1 MKDDLSNKKITV
13 LGMAKSG
20 IAVVRLLS
28 DAGAKIFVSDS
39 GDSELLAAATAELD
53 AMSIN
58 YETGGHTEH
67 ALDADFIVTSPGV
80 PETAGIIGKVVK
92 AELPIY
98 SELECASW
106 FTDGKIAA
114 ITGSNGKTTC
124 TALLGE
130 MMKQSFDDV
139 RVGGNIG
146 TPFSSLISDGD
157 TGNTVYILEVSSFQ
171 LKWIDTFH
179 PRAATVLNV
188 TPDHLDWH
196 TDYESYVN
204 AKERIV
210 ENMTSENCFIYNS
223 DDAEST
229 RIASK
234 SAAKNI
240 SFSVKTEL
248 DSGCWLDGSELRLKY
263 DSFDETI
270 LNVNDL
276 KLRGIHNVAN
286 AAASIL
292 LATTG
297 GASIIRSGSALLAFS
312 GVQHRLETVRVLN
325 EVNYVNDSK
334 STNVDSMTVALNAF
348 EEPIILIAGGRDKG
362 SDFESIKE
370 LTSEK
375 VKSLILIG
383 EAAEK
388 IGKSFSSVEDQHFVH
403 TMMEA
408 VASAEHI
415 SKAGDVVLLSPG
427 CSSFDMFKNYEERGE
442 VFVNEVNALGEK
454 V

>member
-20 IAVVRLLS
+20 IAAARLLS
-28 DAGAKIFVSDS
+28 DAGARIFVSDS

-53 AMSIN
+53 AMSIK

-67 ALDADFIVTSPGV
+67 ALEAEFIVTSPGV
-80 PETAGIIGKVVK
+80 PETAGIIGQALE

-139 RVGGNIG
+139 RLGGNIG
-146 TPFSSLISDGD
+146 TPFSSLVGKGD
-157 TGNTVYILEVSSFQ
+157 TNKTIYILEVSSFQ
-171 LKWIDTFH
+171 LKWIDKFH
-179 PRAATVLNV
+179 PVAATVLNV

-196 TDYESYVN
+196 TNYESYVN
-204 AKERIV
+204 AKERIT
-210 ENMTSENCFIYNS
+210 ENMTSDNYFIYNS
-223 DDAEST
+223 DDTEST
-229 RIASK
+229 RIASN

-240 SFSVKTEL
+240 SFSVKTKL
-248 DSGCWLDGSELRLKY
+248 DNGCWLEDSELRLKY
-263 DSFDETI
+263 ESIDETVI
-270 LNVNDL
+270 NVNDL
-276 KLRGIHNVAN
+276 KLPGIHNVAN
-286 AAASIL
+286 AAACIL

-297 GASIIRSGSALLAFS
+297 GASIIRSGSALLAFP

-325 EVNYVNDSK
+325 EVSYVNDSK
-334 STNVDSMTVALNAF
+334 STNVDSMTVALNSF
-348 EEPIILIAGGRDKG
+348 DEPIILIAGGRDKG

-370 LTSEK
+370 LVSRK
-375 VKSLILIG
+375 VKTLILIG

-388 IGKSFSSVEDQHFVH
+388 ISRSFSSIADKRVSPNLKD
-403 TMMEA
+403 A
-408 VASAEHI
+408 VVVAERL
-415 SKAGDVVLLSPG
+415 SVAGDVVLLSPG
-427 CSSFDMFKNYEERGE
+427 CASFDMFRNYEERGE
-442 VFVNEVNALGEK
+442 VFANEVKALGEA

>member
-13 LGMAKSG
+13 LGMANSG
-20 IAVVRLLS
+20 LAVVLLLT

-39 GDSELLAAATAELD
+39 GNSELLAAATAELA
-53 AMSIN
+53 AMNIN

-80 PETAGIIGKVVK
+80 PEIAAIIGQAVEAK
-92 AELPIY
+92 LPIY
-98 SELECASW
+98 SEIECASW

-146 TPFSSLISDGD
+146 MPFSSLIGDGD
-157 TGNTVYILEVSSFQ
+157 TDNTVYILEVSSFQ
-171 LKWIDTFH
+171 LRWIDTFH

-196 TDYESYVN
+196 TDYKSYVN

-210 ENMTSENCFIYNS
+210 ENMTSENSFIYNS
-223 DDAEST
+223 DDPEST

-234 SAAKNI
+234 SSTRNI

-248 DSGCWLDGSELRLKY
+248 DSGCWLEGSDLRLKY

-270 LNVNDL
+270 LNVNKL

-286 AAASIL
+286 VAASFL

-297 GASIIRSGSALLAFS
+297 GASIIRSGSALLAFP

-325 EVNYVNDSK
+325 EVSYVNDSK

-348 EEPIILIAGGRDKG
+348 DEPIILIVGGRDKG
-362 SDFESIKE
+362 SDFESINE
-370 LTSEK
+370 LASKK

-388 IGKSFSSVEDQHFVH
+388 IGKSFSSVGDQHFAH

-408 VASAEHI
+408 VASAQHL
-415 SKAGDVVLLSPG
+415 STAGDVVLLSPG
-427 CSSFDMFKNYEERGE
+427 CASFDMFTNYEERGE
-442 VFVNEVNALGEK
+442 LFTKEVNALGEK

>member
-20 IAVVRLLS
+20 IAAARLLS
-28 DAGAKIFVSDS
+28 NAGARVFVSDS
-39 GDSELLAAATAELD
+39 GDSESLAAATAEL
-53 AMSIN
+53 AALSIAF
-58 YETGGHTEH
+58 ETGEHSEH

-80 PETAGIIGKVVK
+80 PEVATVIGNALE

-124 TALLGE
+124 TVLLGE

-139 RVGGNIG
+139 RIGGNIG
-146 TPFSSLISDGD
+146 TPFSSLVIEGD
-157 TGNTVYILEVSSFQ
+157 TSKTIYILEVSSFQ

-179 PRAATVLNV
+179 PRAAAVLNV

-196 TDYESYVN
+196 TDYDSYVN
-204 AKERIV
+204 AKNRIV
-210 ENMTSENCFIYNS
+210 ENMTSDNCFIYNK
-223 DDAEST
+223 DDPEST
-229 RIASK
+229 RIASN
-234 SAAKNI
+234 SAAENYA
-240 SFSVKTEL
+240 FSVKSEL
-248 DSGCWLDGSELRLKY
+248 ENGCWLDGSELKIKY
-263 DSFDETI
+263 ESFDETV

-286 AAASIL
+286 AAACIL

-297 GASIIRSGSALLAFS
+297 GASIIRSGSALLSFP

-325 EVNYVNDSK
+325 DVSYVNDSK
-334 STNVDSMTVALNAF
+334 STNVDSMTVALKSF
-348 EEPIILIAGGRDKG
+348 DEPIILIAGGRDKG
-362 SDFESIKE
+362 SDFKSMNG
-370 LTSEK
+370 LASQK

-388 IGKSFSSVEDQHFVH
+388 IGKSLSSVTDQQLTS
-403 TMMEA
+403 TMKDA
-408 VASAEHI
+408 VKTAERL

-427 CSSFDMFKNYEERGE
+427 CASFDMFINYEERGE
-442 VFVNEVNALGEK
+442 VFTDVVNALGENA
-454 V
+454 

>member
-20 IAVVRLLS
+20 LAVVRLLS

-39 GDSELLAAATAELD
+39 GNSELLAAATAELD
-53 AMSIN
+53 SMSIN

-67 ALDADFIVTSPGV
+67 TLDADFIVTSPGV
-80 PETAGIIGKVVK
+80 PEIADIIGQAVE

-98 SELECASW
+98 SEIECASW

-146 TPFSSLISDGD
+146 TPFSSLIGDGD
-157 TGNTVYILEVSSFQ
+157 TDNTIYILEVSSFQ
-171 LKWIDTFH
+171 LRWIDTFH
-179 PRAATVLNV
+179 PHAATVLNV

-196 TDYESYVN
+196 TDYNGYVN

-210 ENMTSENCFIYNS
+210 ENMTSENSFIYNS
-223 DDAEST
+223 DDPEST

-234 SAAKNI
+234 SSTKNI

-248 DSGCWLDGSELRLKY
+248 DSGCWLEGSDLRLKY

-286 AAASIL
+286 VAASFL

-297 GASIIRSGSALLAFS
+297 GASIIRSGSALLAFP

-325 EVNYVNDSK
+325 DVSYVNDSK

-348 EEPIILIAGGRDKG
+348 DEPIILIAGGRDKG
-362 SDFESIKE
+362 SDFESINE
-370 LTSEK
+370 LASKK

-388 IGKSFSSVEDQHFVH
+388 IGKSFSSVGDQHYAH

-408 VASAEHI
+408 VASAEHL
-415 SKAGDVVLLSPG
+415 STVGDVVLLSPG
-427 CSSFDMFKNYEERGE
+427 CASFDMFTNYEERGE
-442 VFVNEVNALGEK
+442 LFAKEVNALGEK